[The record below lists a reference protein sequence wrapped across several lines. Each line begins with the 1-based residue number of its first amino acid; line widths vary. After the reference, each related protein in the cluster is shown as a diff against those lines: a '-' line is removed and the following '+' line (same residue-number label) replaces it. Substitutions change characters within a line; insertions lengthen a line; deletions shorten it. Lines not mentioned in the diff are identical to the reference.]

1 MSALLSCV
9 TLSSACVTVTGRGSE
24 VGSSSV
30 RLPCC
35 ARLGQPGRLSP
46 HKLIMTYD
54 IAVIGGGIV
63 GLSFAMQAT
72 EKFPRLRVAVL
83 EKEAGVARHQSGHNS
98 GVNHSGVY
106 YQAGSLKARLCVAGA
121 REMVEFCSR
130 QGIPHKVCGKLI
142 VATSS
147 GEAARLDELL
157 VRGVANGL
165 EGLRLLE
172 REAML
177 EIEPHVGGV
186 RALHVPSTGITDFAA
201 VAAKYAEI
209 AVGRGAVV
217 KTEAEVVGFDRSP
230 SAKSG
235 AISDAAGDAVVV
247 RTRAGDLSAR
257 YVVNCAGLYS
267 DRVARMAGDDPGMM
281 IVPFRGE
288 YYDLA
293 PARGELVR
301 GLIYPVP
308 DPRYPFLG
316 VHFTRRIHGNVDAG
330 PNAVLAFRRE
340 GYRWRDFDLG
350 EALEVARDTGFR
362 AMARREWRSGLAEFR
377 RSLLKREFVRSCQRL
392 VPAGRMEDMTP
403 GGSGVRAQAVG
414 ADGALVDDF
423 RFVGRERFL
432 HVLNVPSP
440 AATASLPSG
449 REILNMVPAEIVG
462 H

>member
-1 MSALLSCV
+1 
-9 TLSSACVTVTGRGSE
+9 
-24 VGSSSV
+24 
-30 RLPCC
+30 
-35 ARLGQPGRLSP
+35 
-46 HKLIMTYD
+46 
-54 IAVIGGGIV
+54 
-63 GLSFAMQAT
+63 
-72 EKFPRLRVAVL
+72 
-83 EKEAGVARHQSGHNS
+83 
-98 GVNHSGVY
+98 
-106 YQAGSLKARLCVAGA
+106 LCVAGA

-130 QGIPHKVCGKLI
+130 HGVPHKVCGKLI
-142 VATSS
+142 VATNSE
-147 GEAARLDELL
+147 EAARLDELL
-157 VRGVANGL
+157 ARGLANGL

-172 REAML
+172 RAAML
-177 EIEPHVGGV
+177 QIEPYVGGV
-186 RALHVPSTGITDFAA
+186 RALHVPSTGITDYSA

-209 AVGRGAVV
+209 AVGLGAEVKMSAGVVGFRRSPGVKSGAKSDATEGAVV
-217 KTEAEVVGFDRSP
+217 
-230 SAKSG
+230 
-235 AISDAAGDAVVV
+235 I
-247 RTRAGDLSAR
+247 RTRSGDFSAR

-267 DRVARMAGDDPGMM
+267 DRVARMAGHDPGMM

-293 PARGELVR
+293 ETRGELVR

-350 EALEVARDTGFR
+350 EALEVLRDAGFR

-377 RSLLKREFVRSCQRL
+377 RSLRKREFVRSCQRL
-392 VPAGRMEDMTP
+392 VPEVRMEDMTP

-423 RFVGRERFL
+423 RFVERERFL

-440 AATASLPSG
+440 AATASLPIG
-449 REILNMVPAEIVG
+449 REILKMVTAEIVG
-462 H
+462 

>member
-1 MSALLSCV
+1 
-9 TLSSACVTVTGRGSE
+9 
-24 VGSSSV
+24 
-30 RLPCC
+30 
-35 ARLGQPGRLSP
+35 
-46 HKLIMTYD
+46 MTYD

-63 GLSFAMQAT
+63 GLSFAMQAM
-72 EKFPRLRVAVL
+72 EKFPRLRVVVL
-83 EKEAGVARHQSGHNS
+83 EKEPGVARHQTGHNS
-98 GVNHSGVY
+98 GVIHSGVY
-106 YQAGSLKARLCVAGA
+106 YKSGSLKARLCVAGA

-130 QGIPHKVCGKLI
+130 HGIPHEVCGKLI
-142 VATSS
+142 VATNSEES
-147 GEAARLDELL
+147 ARLDELL

-165 EGLRLLE
+165 EGLRLLG

-177 EIEPHVGGV
+177 EIEPHTGGV

-209 AVGRGAVV
+209 AVGHGAEV
-217 KTEAEVVGFDRSP
+217 KTSAGVMGFDRSSGLTLGSKS
-230 SAKSG
+230 SAP
-235 AISDAAGDAVVV
+235 GDAVVIQ
-247 RTRAGDLSAR
+247 TRAGDFSAR

-267 DRVARMAGDDPGMM
+267 DRVARMAGDEPGMM

-288 YYDLA
+288 YYELA
-293 PARGELVR
+293 AARGELVR

-316 VHFTRRIHGNVDAG
+316 VHFTRRIHGTVDAG

-350 EALEVARDTGFR
+350 EALEVARDRGFR
-362 AMARREWRSGLAEFR
+362 AMARREWRNGLSEFR
-377 RSLLKREFVRSCQRL
+377 RSLRKREFVRSCQRL
-392 VPAGRMEDMTP
+392 VPAVRMEDMTP
-403 GGSGVRAQAVG
+403 GGSGVRAQAVA

-440 AATASLPSG
+440 AATASLPIG
-449 REILNMVPAEIVG
+449 REILKMVPAEIVG